1 MACDMLI
8 NFLYSIVYTDVE
20 YQLFGNTCSYI
31 EKFRIVLTVQVW
43 DIPKEI
49 TRSLWLIIDNMS
61 TLVRP
66 NICKYKSKRQRR
78 RSFSSLK
85 IDWHSQQQQQ
95 KCAVVIYLNI
105 KNCIWVPATE
115 KVKNGSCQHV
125 DVYIREWMEC
135 EQVRENGDLSSHR
148 PSGLT

>member
-85 IDWHSQQQQQ
+85 ID
-95 KCAVVIYLNI
+95 
-105 KNCIWVPATE
+105 
-115 KVKNGSCQHV
+115 
-125 DVYIREWMEC
+125 
-135 EQVRENGDLSSHR
+135 
-148 PSGLT
+148 